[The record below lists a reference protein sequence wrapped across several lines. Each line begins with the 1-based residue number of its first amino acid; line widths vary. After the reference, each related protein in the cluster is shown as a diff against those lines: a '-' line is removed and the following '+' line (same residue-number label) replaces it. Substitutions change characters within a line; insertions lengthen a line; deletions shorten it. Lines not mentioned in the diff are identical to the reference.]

1 MEEHEPQWYEQARK
15 GPFQEPKFTDSSAE
29 RVIRRVQQG
38 RPGQDRT
45 GFRFRGLLAAA
56 AVVLVLAGAGAL
68 YQNSMPAKEGTS
80 AGITRPVENNPV
92 LTDEALKKNA
102 EQLILEQL
110 GKKLPFEKLVR
121 QGNTGRV
128 QLIYRESIQ
137 SEAYVLIWMNEETG
151 EATMFDMSA
160 VYEPGEI
167 DSKLLSEA
175 EEKLRELGYTRDFQA
190 TGLTRYAVY
199 GRTANKTVEIQNVV
213 HAEDAD
219 INFTNGAYVRAGF
232 DMDQNEVSEEL
243 KQAGV
248 QAIRL
253 LRSGGEE
260 ALTKILRSTIEGAG
274 DEITLIYG
282 TAAGS
287 PRSVTL
293 DYATH
298 AVLDV
303 SDYSLNVIPSADPK
317 RQAEFDQQLLE
328 MDNAKLQSAAAA
340 IADKLY
346 GIRLEDYM
354 LDKNG
359 PRPGVITFE
368 SRGEAPAIEASY
380 NLDGTMYS
388 FSVKRESNTLP
399 Y

>member
-29 RVIRRVQQG
+29 KVIRRVQQG
-38 RPGQDRT
+38 RPGQVRA
-45 GFRFRGLLAAA
+45 GYRLRGLLAAA

-68 YQNSMPAKEGTS
+68 YLNSMPAKEGNS
-80 AGITRPVENNPV
+80 AGITLPVENNPV
-92 LTDEALKKNA
+92 LTDEALQKIA
-102 EQLILEQL
+102 EQLMQEQL
-110 GKKLPFEKLVR
+110 GKKLPFEKLLR
-121 QGNTGRV
+121 EGNKDYV
-128 QLIYRESIQ
+128 QLVYRESEQ
-137 SEAYVLIWMNEETG
+137 SDSYAFFQISKETG
-151 EATMFDMSA
+151 EVTMYSMCASY
-160 VYEPGEI
+160 VPGEI
-167 DSKLLSEA
+167 GSRLIDDARQKLQ
-175 EEKLRELGYTRDFQA
+175 ELGYKREFRA

-232 DMDQNEVSEEL
+232 DMDQNEVSQEL
-243 KQAGV
+243 KQAGL

-253 LRSGGEE
+253 IRSGGEE
-260 ALTKILRSTIEGAG
+260 ALTKILRSTIKGAG

-282 TAAGS
+282 DRPAEDTF
-287 PRSVTL
+287 VTL

-298 AVLDV
+298 AVLDA
-303 SDYSLNVIPSADPK
+303 SDYSLNVIPSTDPGELAK
-317 RQAEFDQQLLE
+317 YDQQLLE

-359 PRPGVITFE
+359 SRPGVITFE

-380 NLDGTMYS
+380 NLDGAMYS

>member
-29 RVIRRVQQG
+29 KVIRRVQQG
-38 RPGQDRT
+38 RPGQAKA
-45 GFRFRGLLAAA
+45 GYRFRGLLAAA

-68 YQNSMPAKEGTS
+68 YLNSMPAKEGTS
-80 AGITRPVENNPV
+80 AGITRPAEDNPV

-102 EQLILEQL
+102 EQLMQKQL
-110 GKKLPFEKLVR
+110 GKKLPFEKMVR
-121 QGNTGRV
+121 EGNKDYV
-128 QLIYRESIQ
+128 QLVYRESEQ
-137 SEAYVLIWMNEETG
+137 SDSYAFFQISKETG
-151 EATMFDMSA
+151 EVTMYSMCAS
-160 VYEPGEI
+160 YGPGEI
-167 DSKLLSEA
+167 GSKLIDDA
-175 EEKLRELGYTRDFQA
+175 RQKLQELGYKREFQA

-243 KQAGV
+243 KEAGL

-260 ALTKILRSTIEGAG
+260 ALTKVLRFTIEGAG

-287 PRSVTL
+287 PISVTL
-293 DYATH
+293 DYATN
-298 AVLDV
+298 AVLDA
-303 SDYSLNVIPSADPK
+303 SDYSLNVIPSTDPEK
-317 RQAEFDQQLLE
+317 LAEYDRQLLE

-380 NLDGTMYS
+380 NLDGVMYS
-388 FSVKRESNTLP
+388 FSVKRESNTLL

>member
-29 RVIRRVQQG
+29 KVIRRVQQG
-38 RPGQDRT
+38 RPGQARA
-45 GFRFRGLLAAA
+45 GYRFRGLLAAA

-68 YQNSMPAKEGTS
+68 YLNSIPAKEGNS
-80 AGITRPVENNPV
+80 AGITLPVESDPV
-92 LTDEALKKNA
+92 LTDEALKKIA
-102 EQLILEQL
+102 EQLMREQL
-110 GKKLPFEKLVR
+110 GKTLPFEKLLR
-121 QGNTGRV
+121 QENTGQANLV
-128 QLIYRESIQ
+128 YRENEQ
-137 SEAYVLIWMNEETG
+137 SESFAFFQISMETG
-151 EATMFDMSA
+151 EVTLFSMSA
-160 VYEPGEI
+160 SYGPEEI
-167 DSKLLSEA
+167 GSKLIDEA
-175 EEKLRELGYTRDFQA
+175 RQKLRELGYTRDFQA

-199 GRTANKTVEIQNVV
+199 GRTADKTVEIQNVV

-219 INFTNGAYVRAGF
+219 INFTNGVYIRANF
-232 DMDQNEVSEEL
+232 AVDQNEVSQEL

-282 TAAGS
+282 PAAGS

-303 SDYSLNVIPSADPK
+303 SDYSLNVIPSVDPK

-328 MDNAKLQSAAAA
+328 MDNAELQSAAAA

-368 SRGEAPAIEASY
+368 SSWGAPAIEASY
-380 NLDGTMYS
+380 NLDGVMYS
-388 FSVKRESNTLP
+388 FRVKRESNTLL